1 MTTIGLTILSFM
13 NQNAG
18 KNLTPEQLDQ
28 QLDQLFARAA
38 ASEPVLRDDNFTKVV
53 LNSLPAKPKRRNHK
67 RYFPDL
73 LGLMIGLLVASL
85 VIEPA
90 QLMQKIMAYVPEVIV
105 ISPANVLSLAMG
117 LSALAIV
124 AWWTVERNN

>member
-1 MTTIGLTILSFM
+1 M
-13 NQNAG
+13 NQFTG

-28 QLDQLFARAA
+28 QLDQLFARAVQT
-38 ASEPVLRDDNFTKVV
+38 EPVLSDDNFTKVV
-53 LNSLPAKPKRRNHK
+53 LNRLPAKPKRRDHK

-90 QLMQKIMAYVPEVIV
+90 QLMQKILAYVPETIV

-117 LSALAIV
+117 LSAMALL